1 LEPSAGGAI
10 EAGLEIEV
18 GTIEVWVGEYPHP
31 VAPSALTVLV
41 TGPTGE
47 SVTGSLRMVDAL
59 DDGTAWKFEVFVTPS
74 ETGRQA
80 VTAELNV
87 EYVGRTFITSGPT
100 AQTSVTVNYPVVLFD
115 EIADETANETADG
128 SMLPVIGGVMISL
141 LIMLGVVV
149 FVINRRHVMPY
160 GYIYDDRQQL
170 ILDLSMV
177 RRGGLKGLTSRGV
190 VSLADAPEL
199 PVPGATMV
207 FKRSGVELRYEN
219 SGNFTM
225 RVDGQPAPRVTEL
238 RDGSR
243 IGYSGRLFEYTTTR
257 RHARRI
263 APVPTASPEPAAG

>member
-1 LEPSAGGAI
+1 
-10 EAGLEIEV
+10 
-18 GTIEVWVGEYPHP
+18 
-31 VAPSALTVLV
+31 
-41 TGPTGE
+41 
-47 SVTGSLRMVDAL
+47 MVDAL

-177 RRGGLKGLTSRGV
+177 RRDGLKGLTSRGV